1 MSARV
6 IRPPDPPDLAVTTRA
21 AASRALRAWRASPSA
36 RSTRWARASSSRA
49 RPRPPRPRSGSA
61 RARVTISSRS
71 SPPSGS
77 SRNSSDRL
85 IRGALT
91 VKNGFSVVAPTRTTV
106 RSSTP
111 GSRASCWLLLKRW
124 ISSMNRMLRRP
135 RAPRRSR
142 AAASTA
148 RTSLTPALVA
158 DSSSKCDRVAWA
170 MMWASEVFPVP
181 AGPHRITDRSSSA
194 SISARRALPGPSTC
208 PCPTNSSRVRGR
220 IRAAS
225 GASWSASRSARSE
238 NRSMS
243 RSS

>member
-1 MSARV
+1 M
-6 IRPPDPPDLAVTTRA
+6 
-21 AASRALRAWRASPSA
+21 
-36 RSTRWARASSSRA
+36 
-49 RPRPPRPRSGSA
+49 
-61 RARVTISSRS
+61 
-71 SPPSGS
+71 PSGS

-85 IRGALT
+85 ISGAFT
-91 VKNGFSVVAPTRTTV
+91 VKNGFSVVAPTSTTV

-111 GSRASCWLLLKRW
+111 GRSASCWPLLNRW

-135 RAPRRSR
+135 RAPSRSR

-170 MMWASEVFPVP
+170 MMWASDVFPVP

-194 SISARRALPGPSTC
+194 SISARSALCDPSTC
-208 PCPTNSSRVRGR
+208 PWPTNSSSVRGR

-243 RSS
+243 GPS

>member
-1 MSARV
+1 
-6 IRPPDPPDLAVTTRA
+6 
-21 AASRALRAWRASPSA
+21 
-36 RSTRWARASSSRA
+36 
-49 RPRPPRPRSGSA
+49 
-61 RARVTISSRS
+61 
-71 SPPSGS
+71 
-77 SRNSSDRL
+77 
-85 IRGALT
+85 
-91 VKNGFSVVAPTRTTV
+91 
-106 RSSTP
+106 
-111 GSRASCWLLLKRW
+111 
-124 ISSMNRMLRRP
+124 MNRMLRRP

-142 AAASTA
+142 AAARTA

-158 DSSSKCDRVAWA
+158 DSSSKCDRVALA

-181 AGPHRITDRSSSA
+181 AGPHRITDRSSSD
-194 SISARRALPGPSTC
+194 SIRARRALPGPSTC